1 MSEPIIHE
9 INLDAV
15 PRPQENQI
23 ARVGPRRLVKLAP
36 VLGGVPILW
45 RSPNPIESHDAEGK
59 KQAVYQTIVLVQK
72 GPKPQ
77 TMAVEIPVD
86 LYDKLHD
93 VPVEW

>member
-9 INLDAV
+9 INLDAI

-23 ARVGPRRLVKLAP
+23 ARRGPRRLVKLAP
-36 VLGGVPILW
+36 VLDGVPIIW
-45 RSPNPIESHDAEGK
+45 RAPEPVESHDADGK
-59 KQAVYQTIVLVQK
+59 KVAVYRTIVLVEK
-72 GPKPQ
+72 TPKPQ

-93 VPVEW
+93 IPVEW